1 MGAGG
6 EVVGGRCGQGGEP
19 GGEAPGEVFQGRRRG
34 AVGHVCKVFIKGRP
48 FGTLGWGSDH
58 LPYPFGILPECGRL
72 RGRLNDDSL
81 DHGGD
86 SEPVGDGDKGPAG
99 AEGGGQGGRVQ
110 GQTGRCCHHA
120 RQQRLSKTN

>member
-6 EVVGGRCGQGGEP
+6 AAVGGRCGQGGEP

-34 AVGHVCKVFIKGRP
+34 AVGHVCKSFIKGHP
-48 FGTLGWGSDH
+48 FGTLWLGLNLWY
-58 LPYPFGILPECGRL
+58 LAFGILPESGRL